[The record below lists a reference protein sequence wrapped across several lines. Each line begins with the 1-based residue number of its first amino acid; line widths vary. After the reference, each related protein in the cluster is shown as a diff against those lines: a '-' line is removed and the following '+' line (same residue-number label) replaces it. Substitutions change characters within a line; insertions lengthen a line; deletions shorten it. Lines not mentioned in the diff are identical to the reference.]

1 MPALSSLTLRSLGLD
16 LDPSPEAFGPLRDSS
31 AIAQDPL
38 ALRAR
43 MAEDGYLYMPGYLD
57 RAEVLETR
65 AEVLRRIAQDG
76 KLDPIH
82 PVDAA
87 IPVPE
92 GLGSL
97 SSNLAKDNE
106 PMHRLLYSGRMM
118 DFYRGFLGGPVLHFD
133 FTWVRTIGPGK
144 GTPPHYDVVYMG
156 RGTRNLYTA
165 WTPLGDTSFAM
176 GGLMILENSHKH
188 EKLKQGYGNQD
199 VDAYCSNR
207 KDADKYA
214 SGEKW
219 PAGWLTNNPVRIRE
233 NLGGRWLT
241 GEFKAGDLL
250 TFSMYTLHAS
260 LDNQSDRLRLSTD
273 TRYQLASEPA
283 DERWLGED
291 PPGHGPRGKKS
302 MIC

>member
-1 MPALSSLTLRSLGLD
+1 LELD
-16 LDPSPEAFGPLRDSS
+16 LKPEAFGPLRDSS
-31 AIAQDPL
+31 DAAQDP
-38 ALRAR
+38 ATLRAR
-43 MAEDGYLYMPGYLD
+43 MAEDGYLFMPGYLD
-57 RAEVLETR
+57 RQEVLATR
-65 AEVLRRIAQDG
+65 GELLRRIAKEG
-76 KLDPIH
+76 KLDPAH
-82 PVDAA
+82 AVD
-87 IPVPE
+87 E
-92 GLGSL
+92 GVCLPGGIGSL
-97 SSNLAKDNE
+97 SASLAQDNE

-133 FTWVRTIGPGK
+133 FTWVRTIGPGN

-165 WTPLGDTSFAM
+165 WTPLGDTNTTL

-199 VDAYCSNR
+199 VDAYCTNR

-219 PAGWLTNNPVRIRE
+219 PAGWLTDNPVRIRE

-241 GEFKAGDLL
+241 RSEFKAGDLL

-260 LDNQSDRLRLSTD
+260 LDNQTENRLRLSTD

-283 DERWLGED
+283 DERWMGEN
-291 PPGHGPRGKKS
+291 PPAHGPRGKKG